1 MEILTVNKV
10 RCISIGHWSD
20 LTLNKVYDVISTYDL
35 DQYLIIDDM
44 GNKCHSDRF
53 VDAIPYIREK
63 KLKQLG
69 I

>member
-1 MEILTVNKV
+1 MKKI

-20 LTLNKVYDVISTYDL
+20 LTINKIYDVISTNDI

-44 GNKCHSDRF
+44 CNKCHYNSDRF
-53 VDAIPYIREK
+53 VDATPYIREQ

>member
-1 MEILTVNKV
+1 MEILTV
-10 RCISIGHWSD
+10 
-20 LTLNKVYDVISTYDL
+20 NKVYDVISTYDL
-35 DQYLIIDDM
+35 TQYLIIDDM

>member
-1 MEILTVNKV
+1 MEILTV
-10 RCISIGHWSD
+10 
-20 LTLNKVYDVISTYDL
+20 NKVYDVISTYDL
-35 DQYLIIDDM
+35 TQYLIIDDM
-44 GNKCHSDRF
+44 GNKCHYNSDRF